1 MTTRIR
7 KLNTAE
13 MRSLG
18 ETDSYR
24 DILEKF
30 PKGIVSIVSD
40 TWDLWY
46 VITKILPQ
54 LHDLIMSRDGK
65 LVIRPDSGDPV
76 KIICGDPSAPPG
88 SPPEKGVIELLW
100 DIFGG
105 NVNSKGFKVLDP
117 HIGAIYGDSI
127 TFERAEAICQGLKAK
142 DFATTNIVLGIGS
155 YNYQYVT
162 RDTFGFAMKATWACV
177 ADKGMDLFKDP
188 VTDSGSKRSA
198 KGRLAVVQGPPSQ
211 PGYCD
216 GPLVL
221 INSATA
227 EDEARSLYRPVWENS
242 KFVKRHT
249 FREIAVR
256 VGLRKILPEG

>member
-65 LVIRPDSGDPV
+65 LRLRDNRWDS
-76 KIICGDPSAPPG
+76 
-88 SPPEKGVIELLW
+88 L
-100 DIFGG
+100 
-105 NVNSKGFKVLDP
+105 
-117 HIGAIYGDSI
+117 
-127 TFERAEAICQGLKAK
+127 
-142 DFATTNIVLGIGS
+142 
-155 YNYQYVT
+155 
-162 RDTFGFAMKATWACV
+162 
-177 ADKGMDLFKDP
+177 
-188 VTDSGSKRSA
+188 
-198 KGRLAVVQGPPSQ
+198 
-211 PGYCD
+211 
-216 GPLVL
+216 
-221 INSATA
+221 
-227 EDEARSLYRPVWENS
+227 
-242 KFVKRHT
+242 
-249 FREIAVR
+249 
-256 VGLRKILPEG
+256 